1 MIVAVLQFVQ
11 IDIVVIEGTTV
22 CAHMIVDITGYS

>member
-11 IDIVVIEGTTV
+11 IDIVVIEGTAV
-22 CAHMIVDITGYS
+22 CAYMIVDIIGYS